1 MTAEENRG
9 NAVVIR
15 IYAAVI
21 GFDFYLQFFQLV

>member
-1 MTAEENRG
+1 MTAEANRC

>member
-1 MTAEENRG
+1 MTAEANRG

-21 GFDFYLQFFQLV
+21 GFDFSCNFFS